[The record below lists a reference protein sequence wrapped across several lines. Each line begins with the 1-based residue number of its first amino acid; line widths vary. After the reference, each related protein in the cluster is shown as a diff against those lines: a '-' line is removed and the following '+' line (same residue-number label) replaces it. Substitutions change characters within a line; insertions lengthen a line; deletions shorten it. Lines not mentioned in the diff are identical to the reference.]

1 VTGNIR
7 IMPMGKGLQPALTIP
22 VPAQDVVVT
31 TLVVTSDL
39 KELPTLSSV
48 EQIIGRISS
57 LGLVLADSRECD
69 RIAHLINKEFLPISH
84 EDWKDKDLPL
94 HVERAD
100 GPGAPE
106 ALRAIRAL
114 RVPVLAATH
123 NALTAGGAYGPVE
136 QRANEIRLVDDMST
150 ALLRRKPVWLQY
162 GTLATAFIGRTVL
175 DQLVQ
180 QIIGVPISDLIR
192 STLKGAERLV
202 F

>member
-136 QRANEIRLVDDMST
+136 Q
-150 ALLRRKPVWLQY
+150 LRRKPVWLQY